1 MTKKTSV
8 ILYSLIV
15 FLVASCAGI
24 QSDYET
30 PSVIITDFRALPSEG
45 IAPRFEIGLHIIN
58 PNRKALELI
67 GISYTVKLEGHKILT
82 GVSNKVPVVEAYGES
97 DVKLAAT
104 TGILSSISLLADLM
118 RDQRDTFKYILDVKM
133 DIGGLHPN
141 IHVRKEGN
149 ISLATE
155 R

>member
-1 MTKKTSV
+1 
-8 ILYSLIV
+8 
-15 FLVASCAGI
+15 
-24 QSDYET
+24 
-30 PSVIITDFRALPSEG
+30 
-45 IAPRFEIGLHIIN
+45 
-58 PNRKALELI
+58 
-67 GISYTVKLEGHKILT
+67 LT

-97 DVKLAAT
+97 DIKLAAT
-104 TGILSSISLLADLM
+104 TGIFSSISLLADLM